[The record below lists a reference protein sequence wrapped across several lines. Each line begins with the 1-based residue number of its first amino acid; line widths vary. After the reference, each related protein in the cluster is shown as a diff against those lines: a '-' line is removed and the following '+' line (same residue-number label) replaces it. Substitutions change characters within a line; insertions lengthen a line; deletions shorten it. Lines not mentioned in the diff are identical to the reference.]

1 MYTFPW
7 AKIVPK
13 LSHYFFR
20 QWHITWLVP
29 SDYLAQCLSYPK
41 EQNLMECESNT
52 THVLITRVTHIYIY
66 ICKLISIGSNNGL
79 SPGRRQAII
88 LTDIVNWTLR
98 NKLQWYFNRNSYI
111 LIQENAFEN
120 VVWKISAILSR
131 PQFVKLSNLRHSY
144 CCIMNRYKNTDSGTN
159 KFKVHNDWHFSRSI
173 YARGNVLPLR

>member
-1 MYTFPW
+1 MAY
-7 AKIVPK
+7 
-13 LSHYFFR
+13 
-20 QWHITWLVP
+20 
-29 SDYLAQCLSYPK
+29 YLARAKRLPRP
-41 EQNLMECESNT
+41 
-52 THVLITRVTHIYIY
+52 VLILPQGTKFNGMWIKHNTCVNNSGDAYIYIY
-66 ICKLISIGSNNGL
+66 IYISKLISIGSNNGL
-79 SPGRRQAII
+79 SPGRCQAII

-120 VVWKISAILSR
+120 VVWKIAAILSR
-131 PQFVKLSNLRHSY
+131 SQFVKLSNLRHSY